1 MYTTEE
7 YIKMR
12 YDRFGRG
19 LAYRARNKEEHEAWY
34 REAAARLSELLGLP
48 RMMDTEPSPR
58 KTSSRRYRGFV
69 CERWELDT
77 EPSVTMPFYLLVPDR
92 PNGGAVINPHG
103 HGGGK
108 DENVGIVL
116 RPGETADVSGEVHD
130 APDSFAAALARLG
143 YCVAAPDARGSGERR
158 EGSHAGDGRERENS
172 HREMLNSYISLGIT
186 PLSAMVWDLER
197 LLDFVEALPYVDGG
211 RIACAGMSGGGMQ
224 TLYLAALDRRVSA
237 AITSGYFYGFRDA
250 LLRQPGNCGCNF
262 VPGLYEYFDMG
273 DIGAMAAPRP
283 LFIESGTAD
292 GLNGASGIENVYSQV
307 KIARAAYE
315 NFGAAD
321 RLVHSVHGGG
331 HVFVGDGMAEFLA
344 KFL

>member
-12 YDRFGRG
+12 YDHLGRG
-19 LAYRARNKEEHEAWY
+19 LAYRARNNEEHESWY
-34 REAAARLSELLGLP
+34 AEAQTRLSELLGLP
-48 RMMDTEPSPR
+48 RMLDTDPAPR
-58 KTSSRRYRGFV
+58 KTASRRYRGFT

-77 EPSVTMPFYLLVPDR
+77 EPSVTMPLYLLTPDK
-92 PNGGAVINPHG
+92 PNGAAVISPHG

-116 RPGETADVSGEVHD
+116 RPGETAGEVYD
-130 APDSFAAALARLG
+130 APDTFAVTLARLG
-143 YCVAAPDARGSGERR
+143 YCVAAPDARGAGERR
-158 EGSHAGDGRERENS
+158 EGAHAGEGRERENS

-186 PLSAMVWDLER
+186 PLGAMVYDLAR
-197 LLDFVEALPYVDGG
+197 LLDFIETLPFVDKG

-292 GLNGASGIENVYSQV
+292 KLNGVSGIENVYSKV
-307 KIARAAYE
+307 NIARAAYE

-321 RLVHSVHGGG
+321 RLVHSVHSGG
-331 HVFVGDGMAEFLA
+331 HVFTGAGMAEFLA